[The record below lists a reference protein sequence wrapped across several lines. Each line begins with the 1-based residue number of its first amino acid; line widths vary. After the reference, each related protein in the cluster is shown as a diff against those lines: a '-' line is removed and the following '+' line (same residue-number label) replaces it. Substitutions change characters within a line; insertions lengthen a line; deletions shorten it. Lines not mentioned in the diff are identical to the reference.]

1 MSEHYIYIL
10 SFWLEVQLADWTVC
24 LLKRALREKK
34 YFKIMIYYVKRLSEN
49 GKVDLP
55 NYLLSP
61 DLVG

>member
-1 MSEHYIYIL
+1 MSEYYIYIL

-61 DLVG
+61 DLAG